1 MCEENMSEQEIVER
15 HIDQRNRRRLLW
27 AIDLAGLVLALAAL
41 ILLSSR
47 AGNSVYGDWAAAV
60 FIGWG
65 GVFTLHS
72 IVLWLAETRQN
83 DIENEVTRL
92 RQIDYEKPKR
102 LELSEDGEP
111 VDPHE
116 LEIENEQRRQKL
128 SI

>member
-1 MCEENMSEQEIVER
+1 MSEQEIYEIVER
-15 HIDQRNRRRLLW
+15 RIDQRNRRRLLW
-27 AIDLAGLVLALAAL
+27 AIDLAILFFTLSAL
-41 ILLSSR
+41 IALGNS
-47 AGNSVYGDWAAAV
+47 AGNSVYEEWAAAV

-72 IVLWLAETRQN
+72 IMLWLAETRQS
-83 DIENEVTRL
+83 DIENEVARL

-102 LELSEDGEP
+102 LELSEDGEL